1 MEGCDQCQRIKNRVK
16 MPAGKLRPKIVL
28 EKPQQNILVDFIT
41 KLLVSRDHDSIL
53 IVCNMF
59 SKNQKKRKEKSNQEK
74 QIKKEIKS
82 K

>member
-1 MEGCDQCQRIKNRVK
+1 
-16 MPAGKLRPKIVL
+16 
-28 EKPQQNILVDFIT
+28 VDFIT

-53 IVCNMF
+53 VVCNMF

-74 QIKKEIKS
+74 WIKKEIKS